1 MAALSR
7 TSGVRPIRW
16 PSSRARRMPARTLS
30 TIRLRSNSAMAP
42 MITMMARP
50 SGIDVFPEADE
61 LHFQATQIVQHFE
74 EVPGRA
80 CDTIAGPDQKHV
92 EPAAACIDHH
102 LIESRPLGF
111 RATDLVAVLLDDLV

>member
-1 MAALSR
+1 
-7 TSGVRPIRW
+7 
-16 PSSRARRMPARTLS
+16 
-30 TIRLRSNSAMAP
+30 

-74 EVPGRA
+74 EVPDRA

-92 EPAAACIDHH
+92 EPAAAGISHH
-102 LIESRPLGF
+102 GIEPWPLGLRSGDF
-111 RATDLVAVLLDDLV
+111 VGVLVNDIEAALGCHLAQVE